1 MFSNQINIKTLHLV
15 ISILIVIPVGCIY
28 GFQPNLL
35 FDVNLNTTDEANI
48 FKAIM
53 GLYLSFAVLW
63 SLGILNPSLW
73 KVATVSNIIFML
85 GLGFGRIISMLFD
98 GFPSSVFIIG
108 TIGEMI
114 LGFYGCYILQR
125 EKEM

>member
-1 MFSNQINIKTLHLV
+1 
-15 ISILIVIPVGCIY
+15 
-28 GFQPNLL
+28 
-35 FDVNLNTTDEANI
+35 
-48 FKAIM
+48 
-53 GLYLSFAVLW
+53 
-63 SLGILNPSLW
+63 
-73 KVATVSNIIFML
+73 ML

>member
-1 MFSNQINIKTLHLV
+1 MKNLHLF
-15 ISILIVIPVGCIY
+15 ISVLIVIPAALVY

-35 FDVNLNTTDEANI
+35 FDVNLDTIDEANI
-48 FKAIM
+48 LKAIM
-53 GLYLSFAVLW
+53 GLYLAFATLW
-63 SLGILNPSLW
+63 IVGILNPSLW

-85 GLGFGRIISMLFD
+85 GIAFGRIISLFCD
-98 GFPSSVFIIG
+98 GFPSGVFVIG
-108 TIGEMI
+108 TLGEMI

>member
-1 MFSNQINIKTLHLV
+1 MKNLHLF
-15 ISILIVIPVGCIY
+15 ISVLIVIPAALVY

-35 FDVNLNTTDEANI
+35 FDVNLDTIDEANI
-48 FKAIM
+48 LKAIM

-85 GLGFGRIISMLFD
+85 GIAFGRIISLFCD
-98 GFPSSVFIIG
+98 GFPSGVLVIG

>member
-1 MFSNQINIKTLHLV
+1 MKNLHLF
-15 ISILIVIPVGCIY
+15 ISVLIVIPAALVY

-35 FDVNLNTTDEANI
+35 FDVNLDTIDEANI
-48 FKAIM
+48 LKAIM
-53 GLYLSFAVLW
+53 GLYLAFATLW
-63 SLGILNPSLW
+63 IVGILNPSLW

>member
-1 MFSNQINIKTLHLV
+1 MKNLHLI
-15 ISILIVIPVGCIY
+15 ISVLIVIPVGCIY
-28 GFQPNLL
+28 GFCPDLL
-35 FDVNLNTTDEANI
+35 FDVTQNSMDEANI

-85 GLGFGRIISMLFD
+85 GLAFGRIISLFCD
-98 GFPSSVFIIG
+98 GFPSGVFVIG
-108 TIGEMI
+108 TLGELV
-114 LGFYGCYILQR
+114 LGFYALYQLQKHR
-125 EKEM
+125 